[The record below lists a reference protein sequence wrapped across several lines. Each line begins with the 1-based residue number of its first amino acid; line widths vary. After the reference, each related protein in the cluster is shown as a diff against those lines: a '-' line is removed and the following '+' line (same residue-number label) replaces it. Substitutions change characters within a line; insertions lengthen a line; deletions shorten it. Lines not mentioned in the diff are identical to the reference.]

1 MRVLALDVGDRR
13 IGVAASDPLGKT
25 AQPLETLPHDDDIF
39 GRLRELATGLE
50 AGLIVV
56 GLPLLMDGSEGAQ
69 SASVREFALRL
80 VEELG
85 LPVKFV
91 DERLTTR
98 QAEAVFSGEKMG
110 RPERRAAAD
119 RVAAALILR
128 AYLDSLPLDG
138 GGLG

>member
-1 MRVLALDVGDRR
+1 MRVIALDVGDRR

-39 GRLRELATGLE
+39 DRLRKLAASLE

-69 SASVREFALRL
+69 SASVREFAREL
-80 VEELG
+80 EERLG
-85 LPVKFV
+85 LPLAFV

-98 QAEAVFSGEKMG
+98 QAEGMFSGEKMG
-110 RPERRAAAD
+110 RLERRSAAD

-128 AYLDSLPLDG
+128 TYLDSLPLDG
-138 GGLG
+138 GT